1 MIARISLA
9 ILAATMGAMLLSA
22 NAPAAAQ
29 SAPPEPSAAESASAE
44 PEQGEELSAGDIR
57 QEIVG
62 LPLCGTPESGPLMGK
77 PLCTVL
83 LPDGTAAVAGAGI
96 LIRGLWEME
105 GDKVCRRSADDPPE
119 RRRCVTYSRLQPGR
133 YRNSDGVDSCIGP
146 CP

>member
-1 MIARISLA
+1 VIARISCA
-9 ILAATMGAMLLSA
+9 ILAGIMGAMLLSA

-29 SAPPEPSAAESASAE
+29 SAPAESSPAEAATAE
-44 PEQGEELSAGDIR
+44 PEQVEELSADDVR

-83 LPDGTAAVAGAGI
+83 LPDGNAAVAGAGI
-96 LIRGLWEME
+96 LIRGMWEME
-105 GDKVCRRSADDPPE
+105 GDKICRRSADDPPE
-119 RRRCVTYSRLQPGR
+119 RRRCVSYSRLQPGR
-133 YRNSDGVDSCIGP
+133 YRNSDGVESCIGP